1 MAKNKVTEETSQ
13 IDISDIKAAARANI
27 EQVENVITQELR
39 PQPCEGITET
49 RLGMLHKPKV
59 SEELKERMQEAKETL
74 ESFEDLRLPKIG
86 FKDGFTLAEGSEPVD
101 EFTGIIVYTKET
113 NVYYKGRYKAGQN
126 EQPDCFSPDGKVPT
140 TEKPQAP
147 TCKVCPHNQYGSA
160 PGGDGK
166 ACKNTR
172 PVYFLVDG
180 GIIPKVLRVPPT
192 SLGMV
197 KQYMLN
203 VAADYGSYMAVKTRV
218 SIYRKVESQEHWNI
232 KLEPAG
238 KVSEQEKVDVKCVR
252 DTWLNLM
259 KEQTFID
266 APEDV
271 QTTSVPQDSDT
282 VETSF

>member
-1 MAKNKVTEETSQ
+1 MAKNKVTEEKSS
-13 IDISDIKAAARANI
+13 IDMGELKARAENI
-27 EQVENVITQELR
+27 NDEIVPQELR

-59 SEELKERMQEAKETL
+59 SEELIERMQEAKETL
-74 ESFEDLRLPKIG
+74 ESFDDLKLPKIG
-86 FKDGFTLAEGSEPVD
+86 FKDGFKLSDSDESVD

-113 NVYYKGRYKAGQN
+113 NVYYKGRYKQGQT
-126 EQPDCFSPDGKVPT
+126 EQPDCFSPDGKVPAT
-140 TEKPQAP
+140 NPPQAP
-147 TCKVCPHNQYGSA
+147 TCKVCPHNVYGSA
-160 PGGDGK
+160 KDGDGK

-172 PVYFLVDG
+172 PVYFLVNG

-192 SLGMV
+192 SLGAI

-203 VAADYGSYMAVKTRV
+203 VAADYGSYMAVRTKAIAYKKNEEQT
-218 SIYRKVESQEHWNI
+218 YFNI
-232 KLEPAG
+232 KFETVG

-252 DTWLNLM
+252 ETWLNLM

-271 QTTSVPQDSDT
+271 QTTSAPQDSDT
-282 VETSF
+282 IETAF